1 MFYVAWNYFLIES
14 WTYLTSW
21 NWACDEPRNLHRKP
35 RFTVWRFMHSEQAD
49 QNMTEMSNSHQNR
62 MINFDSK
69 KFLKVNPENVL
80 DIAFGWC
87 RQSLGLQSWLQS
99 WWQSWL
105 QSFVDN
111 IDGAVEILCIS
122 YAKCYYFRQLRL
134 DKSIRGYLQKLKN
147 IKSSELSK
155 YFALLN

>member
-1 MFYVAWNYFLIES
+1 M
-14 WTYLTSW
+14 
-21 NWACDEPRNLHRKP
+21 
-35 RFTVWRFMHSEQAD
+35 
-49 QNMTEMSNSHQNR
+49 
-62 MINFDSK
+62 
-69 KFLKVNPENVL
+69 KVNLENVL
-80 DIAFGWC
+80 DTALRRC
-87 RQSLGLQSWLQS
+87 QQSLGSVKELVTK
-99 WWQSWL
+99 
-105 QSFVDN
+105 FVDN

>member
-1 MFYVAWNYFLIES
+1 MSVLCGLKLFFNWKSNIFNQLKLSLWWTAES
-14 WTYLTSW
+14 TSKTAVHRVKIHAYRTSW
-21 NWACDEPRNLHRKP
+21 SKHDRNIEFSSKSDEQFWRSTLRMFLTLHLDD
-35 RFTVWRFMHSEQAD
+35 V
-49 QNMTEMSNSHQNR
+49 NNR
-62 MINFDSK
+62 W
-69 KFLKVNPENVL
+69 
-80 DIAFGWC
+80 G
-87 RQSLGLQSWLQS
+87 

-105 QSFVDN
+105 QTFVDN
-111 IDGAVEILCIS
+111 IDGTVDILCIS